1 MHLPAQR
8 EDVGLV
14 EDQSGGTPPARAE
27 LRGFLR
33 EGKHVIACIGEETVQ
48 RAKDFDVA
56 WTRAIVKFKA
66 GMVDGLSELSRAFGE
81 FWTNVVD
88 DIPGGNFIRDA
99 MDKWAG

>member
-1 MHLPAQR
+1 
-8 EDVGLV
+8 V
-14 EDQSGGTPPARAE
+14 
-27 LRGFLR
+27 FLR
-33 EGKHVIACIGEETVQ
+33 KGKHVIACFDEETVQ

-88 DIPGGNFIRDA
+88 DIPGGKFIRDA
-99 MDKWAG
+99 MDKWVG